1 MKTSATLNG
10 RALAQT
16 AVTLDANSISTSG
29 LTDINNHKKI
39 SLDFVLFQNYPNPFN
54 PSTTIRFNLPE
65 ASVVK
70 LTIFNILGQKIR
82 TLVNELRESGVNS
95 INFDASDLNSGIYIY
110 KIEAGNFVQ
119 TRKMTLLK

>member
-1 MKTSATLNG
+1 MKPNEFELS
-10 RALAQT
+10 
-16 AVTLDANSISTSG
+16 
-29 LTDINNHKKI
+29 
-39 SLDFVLFQNYPNPFN
+39 QNYPNPFN

-65 ASVVK
+65 ASIVK
-70 LTIFNILGQKIR
+70 LTIFNILGQEIR
-82 TLVNELRESGVNS
+82 TLVNEFKESGANT